1 MTEQQDDDQV
11 EDANEDEA
19 SFQEPEPAPEPP
31 VEQQTH
37 TEGGDSDPETNLD
50 T

>member
-1 MTEQQDDDQV
+1 MTETETPQPD
-11 EDANEDEA
+11 EPAEDEA
-19 SFQEPEPAPEPP
+19 SFEEPEPAPEPP

-37 TEGGDSDPETNLD
+37 NEGGDVDPETNLD